1 MFVERAQNG
10 DFVVDSFE
18 IAERFGLSLSEF
30 RRYMQRGSVTSC
42 VEVGTADHE
51 GTRRLSLRLGNRVWR
66 AVLDDESKVQ
76 REEMTI
82 LRVSARPSAPLIRS

>member
-10 DFVVDSFE
+10 DFVLDSSE
-18 IAERFGLSLSEF
+18 IADRFGLSLSEF
-30 RRYMQRGSVTSC
+30 RRHMQRGSITSC

-66 AVLDDESKVQ
+66 AVLDDENRV
-76 REEMTI
+76 RHEEMTF
-82 LRVSARPSAPLIRS
+82 LRATARPSAP